1 MRFRK
6 PHAKRG
12 QAWKL
17 HAALA
22 GERADRLKSEEDRE
36 AREQIIRES
45 FAWGELEER
54 VQALAEHWEGPI
66 VVDGVEREVDASL
79 LAECFSSD
87 EIDLLY
93 VYFLRSLTAKIPE
106 LTRGKSGKRSKL
118 PSTST
123 GTSTA
128 APVKIKRVWPGD
140 AALLLDDP
148 KHTQTTP
155 TH

>member
-1 MRFRK
+1 MK
-6 PHAKRG
+6 A
-12 QAWKL
+12 
-17 HAALA
+17 
-22 GERADRLKSEEDRE
+22 EEDPE

-54 VQALAEHWEGPI
+54 VNALADHWDGPI
-66 VVDGVEREVDASL
+66 VVDGVERDMDAPL

-93 VYFLRSLTAKIPE
+93 VFFLRSLTAYIPDQS
-106 LTRGKSGKRSKL
+106 RGKSDKRSKSPL
-118 PSTST
+118 TSKD
-123 GTSTA
+123 TSTA

-140 AALLLDDP
+140 ADMLSDDP
-148 KHTQTTP
+148 KPIPSTP